1 MTQLP
6 QRIYFRPNSE
16 ANSYALID
24 QDCIKW
30 VMALLLNGEHVQ
42 DKQIEI
48 LERMAACWNACQNI
62 ETTVLE
68 EHALGVITSEHSQ
81 QRNELLQALQNLS
94 IVMQEL
100 HDHWDN
106 DRDMK
111 VGKGLLALSGLLP
124 GYDKRI
130 DVIHAAMAKATGG
143 AA

>member
-1 MTQLP
+1 MSTQPKALRLADALDARILP
-6 QRIYFRPNSE
+6 LREYCLLDQE
-16 ANSYALID
+16 AAAELRRLRAANI
-24 QDCIKW
+24 DCIDHFNAVKAD
-30 VMALLLNGEHVQ
+30 VDALL
-42 DKQIEI
+42 D
-48 LERMAACWNACQNI
+48 
-62 ETTVLE
+62 
-68 EHALGVITSEHSQ
+68 
-81 QRNELLQALQNLS
+81 ALQNLS